1 MTIQRKEKKIMGEN
15 RNSHYWVNRNQRKKK
30 AEKHVLEV
38 AVKCAVIACA
48 GGVDPIKNSIQNTR
62 LYDDNIF
69 SHIAKRPIMTK
80 ELSVI
85 DMDSAAAVFH
95 YYDKDKKM
103 AVLNFASY
111 KHPGGMFLQ
120 GSCAQEESLCHA
132 SALYNVLSK
141 CQSFYD
147 WNNQHKNRALYLN
160 RALYSPDVPFF
171 SGKGDLNWIIDC
183 DVITCAAPNRAAAQK
198 YCHVSDAENHEVL
211 ESRIRFVLSIAEH
224 EQVDTLILG
233 AFGSGVFGQDGTEV
247 AEIFKKLLVEE
258 FWTFEKIIF
267 AIPNDTKNGNYQKF
281 MNVMSDVITR
291 KD

>member
-1 MTIQRKEKKIMGEN
+1 MADQ
-15 RNSHYWVNRNQRKKK
+15 
-30 AEKHVLEV
+30 LE
-38 AVKCAVIACA
+38 
-48 GGVDPIKNSIQNTR
+48 GT
-62 LYDDNIF
+62 
-69 SHIAKRPIMTK
+69 KRPMVTK
-80 ELSVI
+80 ELSVV
-85 DMDSAAAVFH
+85 DLDSAAAVFH

-141 CQSFYD
+141 CQSFYN

-160 RALYSPDVPFF
+160 RALYSPNVPFL
-171 SGKGDLNWIIDC
+171 SKHGDISHIINC
-183 DVITCAAPNRAAAQK
+183 DVITCAAPNKASAQK
-198 YCHVSDAENHEVL
+198 YCHVSDAENHDVL
-211 ESRIRFVLSIAEH
+211 ESRIRFILSIAKH

-267 AIPNDTKNGNYQKF
+267 AIPNDKRSGNYQKF